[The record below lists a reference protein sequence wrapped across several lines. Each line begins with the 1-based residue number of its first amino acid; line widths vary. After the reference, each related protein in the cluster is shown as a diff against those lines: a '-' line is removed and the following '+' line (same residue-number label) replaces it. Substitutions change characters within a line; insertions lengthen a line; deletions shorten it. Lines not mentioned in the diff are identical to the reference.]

1 MKNTR
6 ESIISISQLDN
17 ASIDHLLKLGSK
29 RILRKG
35 KVLFHPKSYHHYLHI
50 IESGVVRAYTH
61 YKGKEVTFWLG
72 MEGDI
77 VFPYRTYMFGKTS
90 YETVELLEDCL
101 FHSFLIKDLLH
112 LFESDLKW
120 ATWGRK
126 LAEKELIK
134 MEERFI
140 SYLFKTAK
148 ERYNQLI
155 EQKPE
160 IFNRIQLQHIASYL
174 GMTQVS
180 LSRIRG
186 EY

>member
-1 MKNTR
+1 MENTK
-6 ESIISISQLDN
+6 ESIRSIYELDD
-17 ASIDHLLKLGSK
+17 ASVDHFLNLGSK
-29 RILRKG
+29 KTLTKG
-35 KVLFHPKSYHHYLHI
+35 EILFHPESYHHYLHF

-61 YKGKEVTFWLG
+61 HKGKEVTFWLG
-72 MEGDI
+72 VEGDI
-77 VFPYRTYMFGKTS
+77 VFPYRTFVFGKTS
-90 YETVELLEDCL
+90 YETVELLEDCV
-101 FHSFLIKDLLH
+101 FNSFLIKDLHH
-112 LFESDLKW
+112 LFESDLTW

-126 LAEKELIK
+126 FAETELVK

-148 ERYNQLI
+148 ERYDQLLDK
-155 EQKPE
+155 KPE

-180 LSRIRG
+180 LSRLRG

>member
-1 MKNTR
+1 MENTR
-6 ESIISISQLDN
+6 ASIKSIFQLDN
-17 ASIDHLLKLGSK
+17 TSLDHLLSLGSK
-29 RILRKG
+29 RTFRKREI
-35 KVLFHPKSYHHYLHI
+35 LFHPESYHHYLHF

-77 VFPYRTYMFGKTS
+77 VFPYRTYMFGESS
-90 YETVELLEDCL
+90 YETVELLEDCT
-101 FHSFLIKDLLH
+101 FYSYLIKDLVD

-120 ATWGRK
+120 ASWGRK
-126 LAEKELIK
+126 FAEKELVK

-140 SYLFKTAK
+140 SYLFKTAR

-155 EQKPE
+155 DEKPG
-160 IFNRIQLQHIASYL
+160 IFNRIQLQYIASFL